1 MNVHLIFFISI
12 NPSHFL
18 YFLRLKLFFSREYFS
33 QLRPYFKHRSIVIQF
48 IEHLW
53 SNMIESSKVSFV
65 RKILKEQGIYDV
77 SSTSFN
83 DTDAFSN
90 DGKKIMFWKKF
101 FFISLFIFLI
111 ENDFQISKS
120 LNESNRNHSTWNPN
134 NRYTRAFLNDLL
146 SYLKY
151 WITPRF
157 TDKK

>member
-1 MNVHLIFFISI
+1 
-12 NPSHFL
+12 
-18 YFLRLKLFFSREYFS
+18 
-33 QLRPYFKHRSIVIQF
+33 
-48 IEHLW
+48 
-53 SNMIESSKVSFV
+53 MIESSKVSFV

-157 TDKK
+157 NDKK

>member
-1 MNVHLIFFISI
+1 
-12 NPSHFL
+12 
-18 YFLRLKLFFSREYFS
+18 
-33 QLRPYFKHRSIVIQF
+33 
-48 IEHLW
+48 
-53 SNMIESSKVSFV
+53 MIESSKVSFV

-83 DTDAFSN
+83 DTDGFCN
-90 DGKKIMFWKKF
+90 DGIKRMFWKKF
-101 FFISLFIFLI
+101 FFISFLI
-111 ENDFQISKS
+111 ENDSRISKS

-157 TDKK
+157 NEKK